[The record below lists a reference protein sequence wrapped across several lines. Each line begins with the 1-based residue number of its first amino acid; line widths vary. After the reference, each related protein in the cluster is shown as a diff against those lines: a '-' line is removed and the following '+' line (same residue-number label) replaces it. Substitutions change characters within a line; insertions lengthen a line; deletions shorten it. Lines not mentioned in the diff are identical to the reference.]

1 VPSAA
6 SSRLVADLSN
16 KSIAITT
23 GFHGTELLLFGAV
36 DGRAGDDIIVIVTGP
51 PTDIAQR
58 RKDNRA
64 GIWVNVET
72 NIWKQAPSFYN
83 ILATRPLDKIASIEM
98 MQQLGIGP
106 AHLGLT
112 LSLEGGTGPA
122 IDANRFIE
130 ALAGNMASIDL
141 WPAQTGTVS
150 LAQDALFRAT
160 LDLPANIVTGDYDIR
175 VLHLRDGMAISED
188 RTRLTIEKGGLTADI
203 YNLAHDYSALYGIFA
218 IAFAVAAG
226 WLAAAAFR
234 RN

>member
-1 VPSAA
+1 MTHLFGLIVSLIAALVLTTVPSAA

-23 GFHGTELLLFGAV
+23 GFQGTELLLFGAV

-83 ILATRPLDKIASIEM
+83 IMATRPLDKIASIEM
-98 MQQLGIGP
+98 RKKLGIGP
-106 AHLGLT
+106 ANLGLT
-112 LSLEGGTGPA
+112 LLPEGGTGPA
-122 IDANRFIE
+122 IDGNRFIV
-130 ALAGNMASIDL
+130 ALAGNMDSIHL

-160 LDLPANIVTGDYDIR
+160 LDLPANIVTGNYDIR
-175 VLHLRDGMAISED
+175 VQIGR
-188 RTRLTIEKGGLTADI
+188 
-203 YNLAHDYSALYGIFA
+203 AH
-218 IAFAVAAG
+218 V
-226 WLAAAAFR
+226 
-234 RN
+234 